1 MSATGAAATAAR
13 HHHRKT
19 PPSPPLTGPQVTWT
33 GRTTRAPR
41 RRRFPPTCARANK
54 KARWGEPPGLA
65 PSPLWEPLPVRPPP
79 AHPPRPAT
87 SRTAE
92 LSVSPPP
99 PPPPPVALASQ
110 GPHRRQT
117 DPSGG
122 GDNQES
128 KKKKNGGA
136 TTAVANA
143 TGGPTKKA
151 RTPRHPL
158 RNTSGRQKKK
168 PFCEAPPTLPPTA
181 RRAPTPP
188 TLPHDATTGAA
199 CQGGGGVA
207 VGCRTVHSWHGR
219 GRRGHRRYTCVKK
232 PPRESRAAPQCGGGV
247 GRPPPSG
254 TRGQHDGAMGTVR
267 VVGRGGGVAC
277 SGRGAPAPW
286 GVDAVLHHVPPPQRP
301 AAGTDRKS
309 VV

>member
-41 RRRFPPTCARANK
+41 RSRFPPTCARANK

-128 KKKKNGGA
+128 KKKKKWRRHHRRRQRHGRADQKGSHSPPPLAQHLGEAEEKALLRGPPNVA
-136 TTAVANA
+136 THRAQGANA
-143 TGGPTKKA
+143 A
-151 RTPRHPL
+151 DVTPRRHY
-158 RNTSGRQKKK
+158 RRS
-168 PFCEAPPTLPPTA
+168 LP
-181 RRAPTPP
+181 
-188 TLPHDATTGAA
+188 
-199 CQGGGGVA
+199 GGGGALPLV
-207 VGCRTVHSWHGR
+207 
-219 GRRGHRRYTCVKK
+219 
-232 PPRESRAAPQCGGGV
+232 AAPC
-247 GRPPPSG
+247 
-254 TRGQHDGAMGTVR
+254 T
-267 VVGRGGGVAC
+267 
-277 SGRGAPAPW
+277 
-286 GVDAVLHHVPPPQRP
+286 
-301 AAGTDRKS
+301 AGTAAAAAAID
-309 VV
+309 VIPA